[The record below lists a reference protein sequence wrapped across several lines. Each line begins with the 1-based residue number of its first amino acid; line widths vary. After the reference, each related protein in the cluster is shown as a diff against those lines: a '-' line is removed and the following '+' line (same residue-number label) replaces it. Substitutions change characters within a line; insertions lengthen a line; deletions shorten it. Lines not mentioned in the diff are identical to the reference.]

1 MSYEEEKGKMLRGEM
16 YTASNPGLLRD
27 RQVCRAKVQRYNT
40 AGDISRRKR
49 VEMWRE
55 SVFP

>member
-1 MSYEEEKGKMLRGEM
+1 MSYEEEKEKKLRGEL
-16 YTASNPGLLRD
+16 YNAFTPGLIRD
-27 RQVCRAKVQRYNT
+27 RQVCRAKVQRYNN

-55 SVFP
+55 SVLP